1 MSSMADT
8 RCGALP
14 PAALMLLRAPVSAM
28 RSSVL
33 DSSPLPVVVAKPLL
47 LPAPGVSLS
56 VDFRVL
62 LAGRGLDMLVRLDLL
77 KSYMGIDW

>member
-1 MSSMADT
+1 
-8 RCGALP
+8 LP
-14 PAALMLLRAPVSAM
+14 L
-28 RSSVL
+28 
-33 DSSPLPVVVAKPLL
+33 PLL

-77 KSYMGIDW
+77 KSYMVIDW

>member
-1 MSSMADT
+1 MSSKVDT

-14 PAALMLLRAPVSAM
+14 PAVLMLLRAPVRAM

-33 DSSPLPVVVAKPLL
+33 DSLPLPLL

-77 KSYMGIDW
+77 KSYMVIDW